1 MGRPPSRRQA
11 ETPDF
16 LEQARR
22 LREMQD
28 SEPELLLDL
37 AKKFGVSSRKAYYL
51 VEIDR
56 KFSTLKVD
64 RERLLGIGWT
74 KAQIIAEHAD
84 QGNIN
89 DLLSKAET
97 HSAKEL
103 QTILSDGDS
112 SRAQHCVLFY
122 FNDEEYELLSRVLRK
137 RGALP
142 APRGLHGKEQA
153 LVKALKEL
161 E

>member
-1 MGRPPSRRQA
+1 MRCRTRS
-11 ETPDF
+11 
-16 LEQARR
+16 L
-22 LREMQD
+22 
-28 SEPELLLDL
+28 LLLDL
-37 AKKFGVSSRKAYYL
+37 AIKFGLGSRKAYYL

-64 RERLLGIGWT
+64 RARLLGIGWT

-84 QGNIN
+84 QGNID
-89 DLLSKAET
+89 DLLSKAES

-103 QTILSDGDS
+103 QTILADGDA

-122 FNDEEYELLSRVLRK
+122 LNDDEYELLRKVLQQ
-137 RGALP
+137 RGARP